1 MRISEILTGKG
12 VVVHAVRQAASVLEA
27 TQVMNDHAIGAVV
40 VTDQD
45 RLGGIFSERDVL
57 RRVVAE
63 VLRPAEVTVS
73 DVMTTEVTCCRP
85 ETTLEEARGVMK
97 RRRIRHLPV
106 IRSDGEIC
114 GMVSIGDLNAVL
126 ASDQESTIHCLH
138 EYLYG
143 RV

>member
-1 MRISEILTGKG
+1 MRIGEILTGKG
-12 VVVHAVRQAASVLEA
+12 TVVHGVPQAASVLEA
-27 TQVMNDHAIGAVV
+27 IQVMNDHAIGAVV
-40 VTDQD
+40 VTDHD
-45 RLGGIFSERDVL
+45 RLVGIFSERDVL

-63 VLRPAEVTVS
+63 ELRPAEVTVS

-126 ASDQESTIHCLH
+126 ASDQESTIYCLQ